1 MEPQKLGCADGR
13 ARTDGRIDRR
23 SPADSTD
30 RAYALR
36 RVVIYETNHANKVL
50 KEVENLQIEDP
61 NYSLTKQS
69 TCIILEQYPTR
80 ATVIK

>member
-23 SPADSTD
+23 SPA
-30 RAYALR
+30 
-36 RVVIYETNHANKVL
+36 ETNHTNKVL

-69 TCIILEQYPTR
+69 TCIILKQYPTR